1 MITIT
6 SVNIDVTGASVTIT
20 FSDASTQVITAPLV
34 AQNQGTSLEDLNKIQ
49 ADITQ
54 TQTDVTAAIA
64 DANVAANITNP
75 VSEAP
80 VSSPTE

>member
-1 MITIT
+1 MVTIT

-49 ADITQ
+49 ADVTQ

-64 DANVAANITNP
+64 DATPATP
-75 VSEAP
+75 VSEAADL
-80 VSSPTE
+80 SAPTE